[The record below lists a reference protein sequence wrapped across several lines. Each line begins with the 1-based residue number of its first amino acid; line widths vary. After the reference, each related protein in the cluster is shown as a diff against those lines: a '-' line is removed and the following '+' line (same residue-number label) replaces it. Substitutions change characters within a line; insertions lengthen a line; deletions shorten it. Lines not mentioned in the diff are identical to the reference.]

1 MAKKKSKKARAQAT
15 EKVVMEWER
24 YMGEGSLADWQRL
37 MRDLGFEEEFPS
49 KNQCR
54 KTLKTGVWVNIP
66 DFLDAVRA
74 GVRVRMF
81 RTQRELAAYT
91 RETRRVY
98 PKSRIP
104 PDSPLRQLLAHIF
117 S

>member
-54 KTLKTGVWVNIP
+54 KVSKREKKKSGKKNHPPLP
-66 DFLDAVRA
+66 PSLSLPPSP
-74 GVRVRMF
+74 F
-81 RTQRELAAYT
+81 RLE
-91 RETRRVY
+91 EE
-98 PKSRIP
+98 
-104 PDSPLRQLLAHIF
+104 
-117 S
+117 